1 MLWAQC
7 VPSVLDGKEYT
18 MKTITITI
26 KYVYGNAVVYPHC
39 DDSRVFA
46 QIAGTKTLTPD
57 TIRLIR
63 LLGYEV
69 KQNFVF
75 PAIPA

>member
-1 MLWAQC
+1 VA
-7 VPSVLDGKEYT
+7 
-18 MKTITITI
+18 
-26 KYVYGNAVVYPHC
+26 YPHC
-39 DDSRVFA
+39 DASRVFA
-46 QIAGTKTLTPD
+46 QIAGTKTLTSD

-69 KQNFVF
+69 EQNFVF

>member
-1 MLWAQC
+1 
-7 VPSVLDGKEYT
+7 